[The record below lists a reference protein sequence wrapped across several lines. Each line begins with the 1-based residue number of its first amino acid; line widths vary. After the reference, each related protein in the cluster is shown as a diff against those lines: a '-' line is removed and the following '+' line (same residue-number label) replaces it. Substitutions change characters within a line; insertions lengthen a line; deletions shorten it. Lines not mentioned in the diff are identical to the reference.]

1 MTDPPKPTKPLL
13 PNKPRFFFKG
23 FPEDVRFR
31 AHTVPE
37 ALEIAKGT
45 LYEAWFTA
53 LQLSPYLAQAIDSGQ
68 WPSLAAQETHELF
81 GDLRTTTFDAWWV
94 ACGHALFAEQRAF
107 RRVCVNEPTQGQQ
120 PSASGSAASI
130 SLEIPLDVS
139 PVTLKRQFDQ
149 LLREHHPHYRDFD
162 RWRASTAPVRLE
174 NRKLTSVSINLY
186 LEVYRCWL
194 AKGGFSGQE
203 VRLYEIGEELRLDPK
218 NTVLRSDPPRF
229 ASAKHLKMSLLVSD
243 YLEKAKNL
251 VAHATEGRFP
261 CTDDHPWVPR
271 RTRAARTPN
280 AGDTD

>member
-1 MTDPPKPTKPLL
+1 MTRLPKPT
-13 PNKPRFFFKG
+13 KPRFFFKG

-53 LQLSPYLAQAIDSGQ
+53 LQLSPYLAQAIDSGD
-68 WPSLAAQETHELF
+68 WPSPATQEAHETF
-81 GDLRTTTFDAWWV
+81 GELRHTTFEQWWV
-94 ACGHALFAEQRAF
+94 ERGHALFAEQRAF
-107 RRVCVNEPTQGQQ
+107 GRVRVHAPAPGEQ
-120 PSASGSAASI
+120 PDALVGAARI

-139 PVTLKRQFDQ
+139 PATLKRQFDE

-162 RWRASTAPVRLE
+162 RWRASSAPVRME
-174 NRKLTSVSINLY
+174 SRKLTSVSINLY
-186 LEVYRCWL
+186 LDVYRCWL

-261 CTDDHPWVPR
+261 CTDDHRWIPR
-271 RTRAARTPN
+271 RSRAARTPN
-280 AGDTD
+280 ASATD